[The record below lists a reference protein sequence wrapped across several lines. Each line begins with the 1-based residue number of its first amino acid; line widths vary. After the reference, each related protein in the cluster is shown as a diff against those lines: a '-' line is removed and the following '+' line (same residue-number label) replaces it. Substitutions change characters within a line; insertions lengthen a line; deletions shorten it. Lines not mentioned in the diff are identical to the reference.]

1 MDGFGLGRRTK
12 CLGETW
18 VFSGDTMYE
27 GVVVDDPKN
36 RGYSFFL
43 VDSIFYRV
51 RVGVSKVGYNLVRTV
66 REDIYKEVNN
76 CWW

>member
-18 VFSGDTMYE
+18 VFSGDTTYE
-27 GVVVDDPKN
+27 GIVVDDPKN
-36 RGYSFFL
+36 RGYSFSL

-51 RVGVSKVGYNLVRTV
+51 GIGVSKVGYNLIRAVG
-66 REDIYKEVNN
+66 EDMYKKVND
-76 CWW
+76 C